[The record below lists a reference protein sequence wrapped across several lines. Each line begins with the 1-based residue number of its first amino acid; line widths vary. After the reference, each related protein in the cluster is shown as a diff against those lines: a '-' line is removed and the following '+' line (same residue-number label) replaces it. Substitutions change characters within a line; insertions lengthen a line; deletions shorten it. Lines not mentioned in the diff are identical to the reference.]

1 MKKAKTKKV
10 ATKKTAGTRSGKV
23 VKKKVA
29 GKKAGPG
36 ASSRRTRSVA
46 TEKKR
51 KKVSA
56 GKKVA
61 VKNLGRKALPR
72 ARRTQNIQPFYAMEV
87 LAKAWRMEAR
97 GRSVIHLEVGEPDF
111 ESPAAVV
118 KAGRAALAQGHTKYT
133 PALGVPELRSA
144 IAKTYPRACRP
155 QVNRVAV
162 TPGSSGALM
171 LAFGLLIDEGDVVL
185 LADPGYPC
193 NSNFIRLYGGKPKL
207 IPTDA
212 STNYQLT
219 AELIRRNWTGRTR
232 AVLIA
237 SPSNPTGT
245 IVPPRDMTS
254 IIRTV
259 EELGGICIVDEI
271 YHGLTYDVDIRS
283 ALYDSPNVFVINS
296 FSKYYGM
303 TGWRIGW
310 MVCPENY
317 IDDVT
322 KFAQNLFISTSAPA
336 QYAAMAALTPQ
347 VRTECE
353 RRRRQFEERRDYL
366 VPALREIGFKI
377 PVVPQGAFY
386 IYADITEF
394 SNDSEKF
401 AIKVLQKTGVAITPG
416 RDFGSHRHLQH
427 VRLSYANTL
436 ERLQE
441 AVSRL
446 TDFVRI
452 L

>member
-1 MKKAKTKKV
+1 MAKAKLRQVTAKKKAARTPSVSKTASKKGAV
-10 ATKKTAGTRSGKV
+10 KKTGGKV
-23 VKKKVA
+23 
-29 GKKAGPG
+29 P
-36 ASSRRTRSVA
+36 
-46 TEKKR
+46 
-51 KKVSA
+51 
-56 GKKVA
+56 
-61 VKNLGRKALPR
+61 PR
-72 ARRTQNIQPFYAMEV
+72 ARRTQNIQPFYVMEV
-87 LAKAWRMEAR
+87 LDKAWRMEAR

-111 ESPAAVV
+111 DSPAAVV

-155 QVNRVAV
+155 RANRVAV
-162 TPGSSGALM
+162 TPGSSGALL
-171 LAFGLLIDEGDVVL
+171 LAFGILIDEGDEVL

-193 NSNFIRLYGGKPKL
+193 NSNFIRLYGGKPRL

-219 AELIRRNWTGRTR
+219 AELIRGNWTRRTR

-245 IVPPRDMTS
+245 TVSPREMTS
-254 IIRTV
+254 IVRTV
-259 EELGGICIVDEI
+259 EELGGICVVDEI
-271 YHGLTYDVDIRS
+271 YHGLTYDTDIRS
-283 ALYDSPNVFVINS
+283 ALYDSPDVFIVNS

-310 MVCPENY
+310 MVCPEVY
-317 IDDVT
+317 LDDIT
-322 KFAQNLFISTSAPA
+322 KFAQNLYISTSAPA
-336 QYAAMAALTPQ
+336 QYAAMAAFTPT

-353 RRRRQFEERRDYL
+353 RRRRLFRKRRDFL
-366 VPALREIGFKI
+366 VPALRNIGFRI

-386 IYADITEF
+386 VYADITRF
-394 SNDSEKF
+394 SDDSERF
-401 AIKVLQKTGVAITPG
+401 AMDVLRKTGVAITPG
-416 RDFGSHRHLQH
+416 RDFGTHHPLQH
-427 VRLSYANTL
+427 VRISYANTL

-446 TDFVRI
+446 ADFVK
-452 L
+452 

>member
-1 MKKAKTKKV
+1 MGLLRTDLIMVKAKIKKV
-10 ATKKTAGTRSGKV
+10 ATKK
-23 VKKKVA
+23 
-29 GKKAGPG
+29 KAG
-36 ASSRRTRSVA
+36 RTRSDV
-46 TEKKR
+46 TVEKR
-51 KKVSA
+51 KKVAA
-56 GKKVA
+56 GKKGT
-61 VKNLGRKALPR
+61 VKNMGKKALPR
-72 ARRTQNIQPFYAMEV
+72 ARRTQNIQPFYVMEV
-87 LAKAWRMEAR
+87 LARAWRMEAR

-111 ESPAAVV
+111 DSPAAVV

-155 QVNRVAV
+155 RVNRVAV

-171 LAFGLLIDEGDVVL
+171 LAFGILIDEGDEVL

-193 NSNFIRLYGGKPKL
+193 NSNFIRLYGGKPRL

-245 IVPPRDMTS
+245 IVSPRDMTA
-254 IIRTV
+254 IVRTV

-271 YHGLTYDVDIRS
+271 YHGLIYDVEIRS
-283 ALYDSPNVFVINS
+283 ALYDSPDVFVVNS

-322 KFAQNLFISTSAPA
+322 KFAQNLYISTSAPA
-336 QYAAMAALTPQ
+336 QYAALAALTPQ
-347 VRTECE
+347 VRAECE

-366 VPALREIGFKI
+366 VPALRDIGFKI

-386 IYADITEF
+386 VYADITEF

-401 AIKVLQKTGVAITPG
+401 AMKVLQKTGVAITPG
-416 RDFGSHRHLQH
+416 RDFGTHRHLQH
-427 VRLSYANTL
+427 VRVSYANTL

-446 TDFVRI
+446 TDFVR
-452 L
+452 